1 MSKAEGTTCCP
12 PSAPKPKVA
21 HPVSEQGAYE
31 PRGKLVKAGDFE
43 QVYVTGP
50 DDAEHAILVVYD
62 IFGFWETTLR
72 GSDLLVSNLQLTLPH
87 KVFMPD
93 LFRGKPFPPDKD
105 GDKEELGKFFAGTAN
120 LEKRLPEVIKFAE
133 YLKNERGFHSVS
145 LLGYCWGGKITLLS
159 LSSQLPHH
167 ESSVFTCGATVHPA
181 MIAVDDGKHLDRP
194 LAFFP
199 SKDEPKDVIDSIVS
213 AMQHKKFEEQCAY
226 HFYNTVH
233 HGWAA
238 ARADLNDPENFKQYE
253 DVYQRLADYFAR
265 VDCASS

>member
-21 HPVSEQGAYE
+21 HPVSEQGSYE

-43 QVYVTGP
+43 QVYV
-50 DDAEHAILVVYD
+50 
-62 IFGFWETTLR
+62 

-105 GDKEELGKFFAGTAN
+105 GDREELGKFFAGTAN
-120 LEKRLPEVIKFAE
+120 LEKRLPEVFKFAE
-133 YLKNERGFHSVS
+133 YLKNERGFQSVS

-159 LSSQLPHH
+159 LSSENP
-167 ESSVFTCGATVHPA
+167 ESSLFTCGATVHPA
-181 MIAVDDGKHLDRP
+181 VIVVDDGKHLHRP

-199 SKDEPKDVIDSIVS
+199 SKDEPKDVIDSIVG
-213 AMQHKKFEEQCAY
+213 AMQGKKFEEQCAY

-238 ARADLNDPENFKQYE
+238 ARADLSDAENFKQYE

-265 VDCASS
+265 VDCS